1 MERRHQRPKRFLTP
15 FSSRRRESTWFGS
28 LLRLAKLPKVEEPES
43 EQVPINRSALDAER
57 PAGDGR
63 ALASVRAPPG
73 RLVGDPDQA

>member
-1 MERRHQRPKRFLTP
+1 M
-15 FSSRRRESTWFGS
+15 
-28 LLRLAKLPKVEEPES
+28 RLAKLPKVEEPES

-57 PAGDGR
+57 PAGAGR